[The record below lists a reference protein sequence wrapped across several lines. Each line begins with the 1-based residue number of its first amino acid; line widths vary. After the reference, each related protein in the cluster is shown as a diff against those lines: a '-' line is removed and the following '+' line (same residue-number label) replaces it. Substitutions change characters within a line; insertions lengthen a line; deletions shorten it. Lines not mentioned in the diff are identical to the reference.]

1 MMKLPDAEP
10 IGPEKVVVAVELKVL
25 APVTERVEPTVR
37 ALETVRLA
45 AERAVTAPHWK
56 TTPYMVMALE
66 LAVRMRYFIE
76 VPLGW
81 VETSMLES
89 PYRVVPSSR
98 GVPIITR
105 VLVAHVVPPS
115 LETAA
120 IRSVLRVKEADEYA
134 WMARRAELGV
144 LVAVKARER
153 RGMPVDVSD
162 VYRIMTIPEPPAAA
176 S

>member
-1 MMKLPDAEP
+1 MLLVVPEEPMMKLPEAELM
-10 IGPEKVVVAVELKVL
+10 GPPKVVVAVELKVL
-25 APVTERVEPTVR
+25 APETVR

-56 TTPYMVMALE
+56 TAPYMVMTLL
-66 LAVRMRYFIE
+66 LAVSMRYFIE

-89 PYRVVPSSR
+89 PYRVVPSSK

-105 VLVAHVVPPS
+105 VLVAQVVPPS

-120 IRSVLRVKEADEYA
+120 MRSVLRVKDADEYA
-134 WMARRAELGV
+134 
-144 LVAVKARER
+144 
-153 RGMPVDVSD
+153 
-162 VYRIMTIPEPPAAA
+162 
-176 S
+176 

>member
-1 MMKLPDAEP
+1 MVPAEPMMKLPDAEP

-37 ALETVRLA
+37 ALETERLA
-45 AERAVTAPHWK
+45 AERAVVARHWK
-56 TTPYMVMALE
+56 TAPYMVMALE
-66 LAVRMRYFIE
+66 FAVRMRYFIE

-89 PYRVVPSSR
+89 PYREVPSSK

-105 VLVAHVVPPS
+105 VLVAQVVPPS

-120 IRSVLRVKEADEYA
+120 MRSVLRGKDADEYA
-134 WMARRAELGV
+134 
-144 LVAVKARER
+144 
-153 RGMPVDVSD
+153 
-162 VYRIMTIPEPPAAA
+162 
-176 S
+176 

>member
-1 MMKLPDAEP
+1 ML
-10 IGPEKVVVAVELKVL
+10 
-25 APVTERVEPTVR
+25 
-37 ALETVRLA
+37 
-45 AERAVTAPHWK
+45 
-56 TTPYMVMALE
+56 
-66 LAVRMRYFIE
+66 LAVSMRYFIE

-153 RGMPVDVSD
+153 RVMPVDVSD

>member
-1 MMKLPDAEP
+1 MMLLVVPAEPMMKLPEAEE
-10 IGPEKVVVAVELKVL
+10 IGPPKVVVAVELKVL
-25 APVTERVEPTVR
+25 APETVR
-37 ALETVRLA
+37 ALLTVRLA

-56 TTPYMVMALE
+56 TAPYMVMALL

-98 GVPIITR
+98 VVPIWAR
-105 VLVAHVVPPS
+105 VVVAQVVPPS

-120 IRSVLRVKEADEYA
+120 MRSVLSVNDADENA
-134 WMARRAELGV
+134 
-144 LVAVKARER
+144 
-153 RGMPVDVSD
+153 
-162 VYRIMTIPEPPAAA
+162 
-176 S
+176 